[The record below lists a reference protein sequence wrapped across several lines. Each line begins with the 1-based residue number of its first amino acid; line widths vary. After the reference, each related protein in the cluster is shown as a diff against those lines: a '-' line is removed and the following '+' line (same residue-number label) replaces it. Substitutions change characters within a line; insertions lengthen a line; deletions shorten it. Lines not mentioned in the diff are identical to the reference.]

1 MNPAPLNKHFLL
13 YDENCPLCAWY
24 TRVFVKFG
32 FIDKN
37 TRLSYQEA
45 IKSDRLEF
53 DRERA
58 KSEIAFVRE
67 GEKTLYGVDS
77 MIDVISKKWKM
88 AGAIGRFLPV
98 YVFLQLLY
106 RFISFNRKI
115 IAPTV
120 CKTECSC
127 TPQFNAFWRITFIAF
142 CGLMTY
148 LLVGSYFNDELYDFL
163 IYDHFSFEFVLFV
176 AQLGVQALVFKL
188 MKQRDLPTYLGHV
201 AFLSL
206 LGALA
211 LGGAEAILSLLELM
225 QLELG
230 LLPAFIF
237 GMVVTLMFVE
247 HNRRVKLLGLSSWLT
262 ISLIAFRIL
271 IYPFVFSL

>member
-1 MNPAPLNKHFLL
+1 MKAAEINTQYLL
-13 YDENCPLCAWY
+13 YDENYPLCAWY

-32 FIDKN
+32 FIQWH

-45 IKSDRLEF
+45 IKNKHLFF

-58 KSEIAFVRE
+58 KSEIALVRE
-67 GEKTLYGVDS
+67 GRDTLYGVDS
-77 MIDVISKKWKM
+77 MIKVVDKKWKITS
-88 AGAIGRFLPV
+88 AICRFFPI

-120 CKTECSC
+120 CKNACSC
-127 TPQFNAFWRITFIAF
+127 TPKFNPFWRITFISF

-148 LLVGSYFNDELYDFL
+148 VLVGSYFNNELTAFL
-163 IYDHFSFEFVLFV
+163 KYEHFSFEFVLFLG
-176 AQLGVQALVFKL
+176 QLVFQTIVFKL
-188 MKQRDLPTYLGHV
+188 LKQRSLYTYLGHV

-206 LGALA
+206 MGALA
-211 LGGAEAILSLLELM
+211 LGGAELVLTVLESFSF
-225 QLELG
+225 EIG

-237 GMVVTLMFVE
+237 WVIVTLMFVE
-247 HNRRVKLLGLSSWLT
+247 HSRRVKLLGLSAWLT
-262 ISLIAFRIL
+262 VSLIVFRII
-271 IYPFVFSL
+271 IYPFVFNL